1 MTATLPYGA
10 WPSPITAAHLVEHS
24 VGLSDLDVVDGDLVW
39 IEQRASDQGRQVVV
53 RHHPG
58 GEPVDLIPPP
68 FSARTSVHEY
78 GGRPFVVSGQTC
90 WFVNFADQR
99 IWSVTD
105 GGEPRPLTPEPE
117 TPRAVRY
124 ADLVVDRRGA
134 ALLAVRERH
143 GVDGVDG
150 ALGVVNDL
158 VRIDTDGARIEVIA
172 SGHDFYAAPR
182 LAPDGRRIVF
192 LAWDHPAMPWD
203 SSRLYAVDAA
213 NPGDPELLAGGEGEA
228 ISQPRFSPDGTLHFL
243 SDRSGFTSLYRQD
256 GTAVIEIGADLAE
269 PDWVFGQSSYDFLP
283 DGSVVAAVETVLGSS
298 LTHFGRGGAR
308 RLADRFDVVSSVRA
322 VDGAVVA
329 LVGSAVEPAAVAR
342 IDLAGGTAEVVR
354 ASRVLPVDLAYLSR
368 PEPITVTTARGVTHA
383 IYYPPTNPDATA
395 PENERPPLVVMSH
408 GGPTGRTVAQ
418 LNLRVQ
424 YFTSRG
430 IAVVDVNYGGS
441 SGFGRAYRERLD
453 GQWGVVDVED
463 CVAVARSLAEAGRA
477 DARRLAIRGG
487 SAGGYTTLCALAFSD
502 TFAVGASHY
511 GVSDLV
517 ALATETHKFEAR
529 YLDRLVG
536 PLPDAAATYEARSP
550 LVHAGEIRCPV
561 IFFQGLDDHVVPP
574 AQAEVLVG
582 ALRAR
587 GIPVAYVPIPGEGH
601 GFRRAES
608 IVSVAEAELAFFAE
622 VLGFVPADR
631 LAPVR
636 IENASALVG
645 ARTVNR
651 EG

>member
-78 GGRPFVVSGQTC
+78 GGQPFVVSGQTC

-124 ADLVVDRRGA
+124 ADLVVDRRGT